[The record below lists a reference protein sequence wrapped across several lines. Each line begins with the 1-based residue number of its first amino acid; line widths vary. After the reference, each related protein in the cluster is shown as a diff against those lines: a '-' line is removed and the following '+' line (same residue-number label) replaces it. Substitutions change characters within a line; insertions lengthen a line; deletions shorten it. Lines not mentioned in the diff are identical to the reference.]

1 MTPHL
6 TNHSKPLDRSLN
18 IKIMKEAILSIL
30 DQESKKAHK
39 WNIIGRPFQRG
50 SLEQRL
56 NTTFTPED
64 RALASAVFEQLK
76 VDGFVQPT
84 FSDIA
89 DPENWV
95 TITELGKQFLKS
107 GLRDAIDIHLAEIGE
122 HLIELRAGMHDAA
135 ARTSPDAPRQA
146 ANSARELIDHVL
158 KDGAPLE
165 CETRKQRINYLLRKH
180 DIDKSVSRS
189 DGSVIEASARLIEAE
204 HNKAI
209 AMAHAR
215 GSSTARDARIIVEN
229 AERMLR
235 LLFQI

>member
-107 GLRDAIDIHLAEIGE
+107 GLRDAIDIHLA
-122 HLIELRAGMHDAA
+122 
-135 ARTSPDAPRQA
+135 
-146 ANSARELIDHVL
+146 
-158 KDGAPLE
+158 
-165 CETRKQRINYLLRKH
+165 
-180 DIDKSVSRS
+180 SVSR
-189 DGSVIEASARLIEAE
+189 IQAAR
-204 HNKAI
+204 
-209 AMAHAR
+209 R
-215 GSSTARDARIIVEN
+215 P
-229 AERMLR
+229 
-235 LLFQI
+235 